1 MEFGLAKGL
10 SVDGNYDARI
20 NDLYR
25 RQEADQRAEQ
35 LAASKTALFMKD
47 IEFQN
52 AANIFDAPRVKQYAQ
67 GKIQEIGAFYRDNP
81 DLQYNPAK
89 LAQLK
94 LLVNDLK
101 SNPDTLRSVASD
113 AARKQQLADMDEVA
127 KNPSQYDV
135 EAYQAG
141 DQEWK
146 NYEQFGNQKGQQAA
160 AKDGVQTYLYRKPQ
174 NLVDINTSL
183 PEIGSKIKNLEKRD
197 GKSGEYYLDIP
208 DAMLNETV
216 KGVYADPAM
225 RRSVELFARKNNW
238 NKEQEYNWVASKIKE
253 GVDNQYHAPDYAL
266 ERLNMQREGLNLQ
279 KAELAAKM
287 KGEAPAITTFE
298 DTYNANKPHGF
309 NNIKATTDILGGGKM
324 IVNGVDVTGAG
335 DWKSD
340 GTWIRAGKDSPYRG
354 MPLANGYIQMPIK
367 EAVSLGLVKE
377 SKLFGDPVVMP
388 GFGDRVSIRETE
400 RNGKTVEYVH
410 IKHALPVDVKDQ
422 ATRSVYN
429 NMTMNAKH
437 TQAPIDQFSNNV
449 PAASKQ
455 DWLNNGWSEEQIQQ
469 AASQGKIKVN

>member
-1 MEFGLAKGL
+1 MAQGL
-10 SVDGNYDARI
+10 SQSGQYSERI

-25 RQEADQRAEQ
+25 RQEADQRAGQ
-35 LAASKTALFMKD
+35 MAAAKTALFMKD
-47 IEFQN
+47 IDFQN
-52 AANIFDAPRVKQYAQ
+52 AANQFDSPLVKKFAQ
-67 GKIQEIGAFYRDNP
+67 EQIQKIGEYYRNNP

-94 LLVNDLK
+94 MMTNDLK
-101 SNPDTLRSVASD
+101 SHPALIRGLASD
-113 AARKQQLADMDEVA
+113 TARKQQLADMDEVA

-135 EAYQAG
+135 EAYQNG

-146 NYEQFGNQKGQQAA
+146 NYEAFGNQRGQEAA
-160 AKDGVQTYLYRKPQ
+160 LKEGLQPYLYKRPQ
-174 NLVDINTSL
+174 SLADINTAL
-183 PEIGSKIKNLEKRD
+183 PAIGSKIKNLEKRD

-208 DAMLNETV
+208 DATLGEAV
-216 KGVYADPAM
+216 KGAYADPAIG
-225 RRSVELFARKNNW
+225 RTIQLYAKKQGWSP
-238 NKEQEYNWVASKIKE
+238 EQTQTWVASKIKE

-266 ERLNMQREGLNLQ
+266 ERLNMQREGLDLQ
-279 KAELAAKM
+279 KAEHAAKM
-287 KGEAPAITTFE
+287 QGEAPGITTFE
-298 DTYNANKPHGF
+298 DTYNVNKPHGF

-324 IVNGVDVTGAG
+324 IVNNVDVTGAG

-354 MPLANGYIQMPIK
+354 TPLANGYIQMPIK
-367 EAVSLGLVKE
+367 EAVSLGLVKK
-377 SKLFGDPVVMP
+377 SKLWGDPEVAS
-388 GFGDRVSIRETE
+388 GFGDKVSIRKTE

-469 AASQGKIKVN
+469 AASQGKIKVQ